1 MGWPINP
8 NNFNA
13 TTHIKHIFDSFLKFL
28 ILPRLMGGS
37 LGGVP
42 AIAAMPCLA
51 HSQAHLVDHWVIQE
65 GGFNGPLV

>member
-1 MGWPINP
+1 
-8 NNFNA
+8 
-13 TTHIKHIFDSFLKFL
+13 
-28 ILPRLMGGS
+28 MGGS